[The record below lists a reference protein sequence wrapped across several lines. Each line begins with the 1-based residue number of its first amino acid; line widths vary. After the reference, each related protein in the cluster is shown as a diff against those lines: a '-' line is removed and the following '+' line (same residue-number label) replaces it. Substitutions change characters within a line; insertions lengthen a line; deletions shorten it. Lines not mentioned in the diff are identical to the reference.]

1 MSLPTDYDDELKKLS
16 IDKPIQA
23 TSDKQS
29 GWLFTF
35 LLPFW
40 YTITLIILFI
50 IWLIG
55 FIKAIARNSR
65 TVFIGT
71 VDAFKG
77 AKHILDEVSIKKN
90 GTILIGSNGNCGCD
104 VDNAEWSIA
113 VKKVWGNPLFWG
125 KPKFEWREKT
135 PSVRKNKSKSG
146 YLYPFSSEKN
156 KRSVTL
162 SCGPNYD
169 EETHTVDIKL
179 ANKNKY

>member
-40 YTITLIILFI
+40 YTVTLIILFI

-77 AKHILDEVSIKKN
+77 AKHILDEINVKKS
-90 GTILIGSNGNCGCD
+90 GTILIGRNGNCECD
-104 VDNAEWSIA
+104 IDGAEWQIA
-113 VKKVWGNPLFWG
+113 VTKVKGNPLFWG
-125 KPKFEWREKT
+125 KPKFKWSQKSG
-135 PSVRKNKSKSG
+135 SVRKNKSTSG
-146 YLYPFSSEKN
+146 FLYPFEKS
-156 KRSVTL
+156 KRNVSL